1 MSLQDLENKG
11 LHLMPVGEVVAIMQR
26 SNQEIVV
33 SMAEEDQK
41 ALQSRQLST
50 KSVST

>member
-1 MSLQDLENKG
+1 MDAKG
-11 LHLMPVGEVVAIMQR
+11 LRRMPVGEVVAIIQR

-33 SMAEEDQK
+33 SVAEEDQK

-50 KSVST
+50 KSVSTQCK